1 MTYYIGKCKK
11 ENCEKEAIYNYKNH
25 LVGIRCLEHIE
36 TGMINIKHKHHCD
49 IQNYKNEKYHYYV
62 LYIVNRK

>member
-36 TGMINIKHKHHCD
+36 TGMINIKHKVMH
-49 IQNYKNEKYHYYV
+49 IRGSFFAI
-62 LYIVNRK
+62 LGS